1 MWSEVL
7 NSRKLLTL
15 FYLFLLYVRRETSKE
30 VQRMDTEGSAVEYE
44 IHERAERNLLQS
56 TAKNL
61 SRKLAMI
68 QRRAKV
74 SNNETYEIRSKL
86 ARTNSTR
93 YTDIPGKRKVTT
105 YTVLSDETE
114 NPDIHGNIHDSGK

>member
-1 MWSEVL
+1 MERGIKLAQTINVVL
-7 NSRKLLTL
+7 I
-15 FYLFLLYVRRETSKE
+15 FIFYVRHDTSKE

-44 IHERAERNLLQS
+44 IHEIAERNLLQS

-86 ARTNSTR
+86 VRTNSTR

>member
-44 IHERAERNLLQS
+44 IHEIAERNLLQS

-74 SNNETYEIRSKL
+74 SNNEIS
-86 ARTNSTR
+86 
-93 YTDIPGKRKVTT
+93 
-105 YTVLSDETE
+105 E
-114 NPDIHGNIHDSGK
+114 N